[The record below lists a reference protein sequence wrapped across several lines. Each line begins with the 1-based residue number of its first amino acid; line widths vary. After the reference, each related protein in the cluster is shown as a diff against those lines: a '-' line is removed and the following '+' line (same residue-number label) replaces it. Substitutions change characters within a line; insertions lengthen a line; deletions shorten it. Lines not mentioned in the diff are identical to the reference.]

1 MICAFSWDT
10 VEEEEDVDVD
20 VGDRV
25 ESEEDN
31 AGDVV
36 APNRGAD
43 EEAGVDALEG
53 DDDLMRRNMPRKICR
68 GGVVEADMGME
79 RWCVFYCLDCEK
91 ALAKY
96 LLATIFKHDA

>member
-1 MICAFSWDT
+1 MICAYSWDT
-10 VEEEEDVDVD
+10 VEEEDVDVDVD

-25 ESEEDN
+25 EFEEDN
-31 AGDVV
+31 VGDVV
-36 APNRGAD
+36 APTRGAD

-79 RWCVFYCLDCEK
+79 AFSIAWIVRKLWPNTYWRLF
-91 ALAKY
+91 
-96 LLATIFKHDA
+96 